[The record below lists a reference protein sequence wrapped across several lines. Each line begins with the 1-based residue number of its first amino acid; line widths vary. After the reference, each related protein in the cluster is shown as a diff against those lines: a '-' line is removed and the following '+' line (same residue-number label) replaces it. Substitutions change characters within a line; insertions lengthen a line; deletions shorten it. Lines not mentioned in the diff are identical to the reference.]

1 MKCRHC
7 GHELTR
13 SFLDLGTA
21 PASNAYLDESNL
33 RSSEMWHPLRLLV
46 CESCWLVQTED
57 YASRE
62 DLFSP
67 DYAYF
72 SSYSSSW
79 LAHAKGYVDA
89 MVERYALDACSRV
102 VEVAAND
109 GYLLQY
115 VQERG
120 IPCYG
125 IEPTHS
131 TAEAARSRGLSI
143 YESFFGVELATS
155 LALNGLTAD
164 LMVAN
169 NVLAHVPDI
178 NDFLR
183 GFALLLKPDG
193 VATFEFPHL
202 LRMVQESQ
210 FDTVYH
216 EHYSYLSLHCLEQ
229 IFLRNGLQVFDV
241 EQLTTHGGSLRLHTQ
256 RSDAGRRPVASA
268 VPSLIAQER
277 AAGIDSQAF
286 YADFQARAIELKCQ
300 LLTFLL
306 QARSAGQRVGAYGA
320 AAKGN
325 TLLNFAGVRP
335 DLLPY
340 VVDRNPAKQGKYLP
354 GSRIPIV
361 NEDHLRADRPD
372 WVLLLPWNL
381 ETELREQLA
390 YVEDWGGKLI
400 TTVKVGEVLP

>member
-21 PASNAYLDESNL
+21 PPSNAYL
-33 RSSEMWHPLRLLV
+33 SELELHRAETWHPLRLLV
-46 CESCWLVQTED
+46 CESCWLVQTQD
-57 YASRE
+57 YARRE
-62 DLFSP
+62 ELFNP

-79 LAHAKGYVDA
+79 LAHAKAYVEK
-89 MVERYALDACSRV
+89 MVDRYGLDQHSRV

-115 VQERG
+115 VQARG

-131 TAEAARSRGLSI
+131 TAEVARRRGIAIHEQFFGTELARS
-143 YESFFGVELATS
+143 LARD
-155 LALNGLTAD
+155 GRTAD
-164 LMVAN
+164 LLVAN

-178 NDFLR
+178 NDFLK
-183 GFALLLKPDG
+183 GFSLLLKPSG

-210 FDTVYH
+210 FDTAYH
-216 EHYSYLSLHCLEQ
+216 EHYSYLSLHCLEPV
-229 IFLRNGLQVFDV
+229 FLRNGLQIFDV
-241 EQLTTHGGSLRLHTQ
+241 EQLATHGGSLRLHAQ
-256 RSDAGRRPVASA
+256 RADAKVRSMQPA
-268 VPSLIAQER
+268 VRELIEQER
-277 AAGIDSQAF
+277 AAGVDTLDF
-286 YADFQARAIELKCQ
+286 YADFQAKAVDIKCQ

-306 QARSAGQRVGAYGA
+306 QARKAGKRVGAYGA

-361 NEDHLRADRPD
+361 DEMHLRADRPD

-381 ETELREQLA
+381 EKELRGQLA
-390 YVEDWGGKLI
+390 YVESWGGKLI
-400 TTVKVGEVLP
+400 SPLALKELSA